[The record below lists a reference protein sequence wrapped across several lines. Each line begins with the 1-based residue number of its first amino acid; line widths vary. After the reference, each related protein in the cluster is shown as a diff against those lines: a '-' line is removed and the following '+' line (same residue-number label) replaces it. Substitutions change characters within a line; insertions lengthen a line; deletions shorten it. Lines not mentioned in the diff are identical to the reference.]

1 MVLRKVVSVDIL
13 RLEVAGTGGAVV
25 SHALG
30 NGIGVERNTERQE
43 VGALLFAVRPFE
55 RGVEHM
61 ADFGLQMG
69 ITCGDV

>member
-30 NGIGVERNTERQE
+30 NGIGVERNTERHASRN
-43 VGALLFAVRPFE
+43 VAFRCSTFE

-69 ITCGDV
+69 ITRGDV